1 MKVTTAAA
9 RAERRRRLKRDV
21 DVARPGCSPLGQHPG
36 NLRERLPGGADRV
49 DEPLP
54 IEVIAHACDCL
65 A

>member
-1 MKVTTAAA
+1 MKVTTAALA
-9 RAERRRRLKRDV
+9 SSGAGFSKRDV